1 MNHTIS
7 QTESDL
13 AIIRQGLD
21 KLFRGN
27 DEIDKIETGQN
38 MIKNI
43 NIYFDTLSQMIRK
56 VYDILNSMSFLDRM
70 KNDIGKIVRREDL
83 LREDLQKIVVAIN
96 KLDERLI
103 YLEDTGAWNRRNSKI
118 PEGMYSGGKNRTR
131 KSRR

>member
-43 NIYFDTLSQMIRK
+43 NIYFDTL
-56 VYDILNSMSFLDRM
+56 
-70 KNDIGKIVRREDL
+70 
-83 LREDLQKIVVAIN
+83 
-96 KLDERLI
+96 
-103 YLEDTGAWNRRNSKI
+103 
-118 PEGMYSGGKNRTR
+118 
-131 KSRR
+131 